1 MRKTIYVFLSALLA
15 LLISCENFMNGSN
28 VSDELDQMID
38 EANAKNCTL
47 IVTQDTTMGSFLSSG
62 DKSCKVGY
70 SIELQFTVKKELYVY
85 KGLKAVSKSDPNIN
99 LSSYVEFTEIDG
111 NDSRG
116 VYKTQVKLLKA
127 SDDILIVPDCSLVL
141 NAVEEECRPDFYEGG
156 REQDSTIAIVFNQ
169 SVTPGDYFVPTITDA
184 YGQSLSQYFEEPY
197 FSNDF
202 KTLYIPTAKGNED
215 LLLIKQGDTT
225 TTKDI
230 FVRIDLSQ
238 IQDADG
244 NTGAGIFQYKYRVNK
259 SRDSN
264 KPVITDAKLYSTSD
278 TQSRYYKALSSKDYT
293 SWTSEDYG
301 TYHIGGKVYA
311 EFKASDVGSGIS
323 GLHVKETV
331 CKYSDGTNGNES
343 VTDEAR
349 ATWDETKESWCVEYN
364 MRTAFDGIIK
374 LELFAEDFAGNKSD
388 GKFTFYVLKD
398 TTVETSSIYF
408 DTENQTMKPQGLLP
422 GIPLTEEQRNAEE
435 NLIEYIK
442 NMSVDESG
450 NQSVNLKLS
459 ENSKDV
465 YYDSLSTDYEV
476 EVYWGYSED
485 SIDTKAAK
493 SEDGTFTF
501 KRNVDKLVFINVV
514 CTDQVGNTRTV
525 LKLMIPRL
533 ELETG
538 VSEWDSGTTLLQVKD
553 IDSIAALS
561 DIQNP
566 NIEFLIQYS
575 AKYTVD
581 GNEKTFS
588 KAGISILNDGETICT
603 GDATCPPSFL
613 GSCMS
618 SINLPENMMGVAQ
631 TGTIKIYAMPGFGDF
646 PVPYS
651 TSSVDYTVTKIVKN
665 EASVGEGC
673 IGQFNLMDAST
684 GTMSSFNIYGEG
696 PTLTNVDTS
705 GGNST
710 APQVMGTGVF
720 GPIKTNPKISLIPVQ
735 NKELCKI
742 IVEDYVAEGYEDHD
756 VVYTFSSL
764 PFSRMEENTYSSNA
778 KSRSTS
784 QNPEIYIATD
794 QNAVCGIHIEAL
806 DRTDNKKYVPI
817 SLPPIDTS
825 GHTMY
830 SSDDVKRFC
839 ASGIVFDLNM
849 DVSAPYINA
858 NQYSS
863 EGIFDSSGS
872 YRIGGIYDDNF
883 ALENGRTKIDY
894 YLIPNP
900 NKTSPAAINYTLNE
914 LKNYSAFKKSLY
926 YKPSVDGVG
935 GEPHIDFPYGNTKEG
950 FYTLV
955 ITAEDKFGNRAISC
969 LPVLNTIKGELIE
982 NIKNHW
988 VRTTNTD
995 EGHTFKSYG
1004 RKLFF
1009 DTQGHD
1015 EIYRLEQS
1023 TGMGNFSINAY
1034 IQRISY
1040 NEWEKTYSWD
1050 QKDDILMD
1058 NYVSE
1063 ETDESG
1069 KKYYSV
1075 EWESSSTGLPWV
1087 RLKSHYGFN
1096 DGENQSPVGKG
1107 FYYTEYLY
1115 IGANDTTCFS
1125 KNCIEGLNGL
1135 QVMSDRPVFAHTMYC
1150 PEKLTETTKFSD
1162 AARIWESKGIE
1173 TGIAVMNKSIN
1184 EPATNYFSWNA
1195 PDPSDNHAV
1204 GSETYGEDY
1213 LKMIPSGSWYT
1224 TIFHFADGT
1233 VVMTD
1238 IKQR

>member
-1 MRKTIYVFLSALLA
+1 M
-15 LLISCENFMNGSN
+15 
-28 VSDELDQMID
+28 
-38 EANAKNCTL
+38 
-47 IVTQDTTMGSFLSSG
+47 
-62 DKSCKVGY
+62 
-70 SIELQFTVKKELYVY
+70 
-85 KGLKAVSKSDPNIN
+85 
-99 LSSYVEFTEIDG
+99 
-111 NDSRG
+111 
-116 VYKTQVKLLKA
+116 
-127 SDDILIVPDCSLVL
+127 PDCSLVL
-141 NAVEEECRPDFYEGG
+141 NAVEEECRP
-156 REQDSTIAIVFNQ
+156 
-169 SVTPGDYFVPTITDA
+169 
-184 YGQSLSQYFEEPY
+184 Y

-202 KTLYIPTAKGNED
+202 KTLYIPTTKRNED
-215 LLLIKQGDTT
+215 LLLIKPG
-225 TTKDI
+225 
-230 FVRIDLSQ
+230 
-238 IQDADG
+238 
-244 NTGAGIFQYKYRVNK
+244 
-259 SRDSN
+259 
-264 KPVITDAKLYSTSD
+264 D

-323 GLHVKETV
+323 GLYVKETV

-349 ATWDETKESWCVEYN
+349 ATWDETKELWCVEYN

-374 LELFAEDFAGNKSD
+374 LELFAEDFAGNSSD

-398 TTVETSSIYF
+398 TTVETSNIYF
-408 DTENQTMKPQGLLP
+408 DTENQTMMPQGLLP

-442 NMSVDESG
+442 TMSVDQSG

-465 YYDSLSTDYEV
+465 YYDSLSTDYEG

-485 SIDTKAAK
+485 SIDTKAEK
-493 SEDGTFTF
+493 GVDGTFTF

-538 VSEWDSGTTLLQVKD
+538 VSERDSGTTLLQVKG

-575 AKYTVD
+575 AKYTVN

-588 KAGISILNDGETICT
+588 KAGISIQMDGEAAIRTE
-603 GDATCPPSFL
+603 GSPNPPSFL
-613 GSCMS
+613 GTCME
-618 SINLPENMMGVAQ
+618 SISLPEDMMGVAQ

-646 PVPYS
+646 PVPCS

-665 EASVGEGC
+665 EDSAGTGC
-673 IGQFNLMDAST
+673 IGQFNVMDAST
-684 GTMSSFNIYGEG
+684 GTMNTFNIYGEG

-735 NKELCKI
+735 NKGLCKI
-742 IVEDYVAEGYEDHD
+742 IVEDYAAEGYEGHNIA
-756 VVYTFSSL
+756 YTFSPVIFNESEEDSYVFKGNITYKSPEMYVEAGPGSL
-764 PFSRMEENTYSSNA
+764 
-778 KSRSTS
+778 
-784 QNPEIYIATD
+784 
-794 QNAVCGIHIEAL
+794 CGIHIEAH
-806 DRTDNKKYVPI
+806 DKTDNKKYVPI
-817 SLPPIDTS
+817 PLPESEGFIDST
-825 GHTMY
+825 
-830 SSDDVKRFC
+830 DDVRNFC
-839 ASGIVFDLNM
+839 ISRIILDLNV
-849 DVSAPYINA
+849 DVEAPNINA
-858 NQYSS
+858 AQYSL
-863 EGIFDSSGS
+863 EDLFDSSGS
-872 YRIGGIYDDNF
+872 YRIGGIYDENF
-883 ALENGRTKIDY
+883 SLENGRTKIDY

-900 NKTSPAAINYTLNE
+900 NKTSPTAINYTLNE

-955 ITAEDKFGNRAISC
+955 ITAEDKFGNKAISS

-982 NIKNHW
+982 NIKYHW
-988 VRTTNTD
+988 MRTTNTD

-1004 RKLFF
+1004 WNLIFN
-1009 DTQGHD
+1009 TQGHD

-1050 QKDDILMD
+1050 QKDEILMD
-1058 NYVSE
+1058 YYVNE

-1075 EWESSSTGLPWV
+1075 EWEGTSTGLPWV

-1150 PEKLTETTKFSD
+1150 PEKLTETTKVSD
-1162 AARIWESKGIE
+1162 AARIWETKGVE
-1173 TGIAVMNKSIN
+1173 TGIAVMNRSIN
-1184 EPATNYFSWNA
+1184 EPATNYFSWEA